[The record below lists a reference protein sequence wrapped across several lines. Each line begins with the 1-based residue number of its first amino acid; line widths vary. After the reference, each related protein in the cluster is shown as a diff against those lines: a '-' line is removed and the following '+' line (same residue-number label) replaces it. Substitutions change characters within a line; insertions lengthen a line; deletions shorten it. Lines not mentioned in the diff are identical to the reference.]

1 MAFSFPKS
9 PRGSQSRIELPEHSP
24 PSGVLRVSRVSVVP
38 LGSGRDSRH
47 PASDKRASA
56 RLPVNLDVEFVNR
69 VGEWESP
76 RTGTCRNLSVG
87 GMFIE
92 TSAPL
97 PFDSRIAVYLKVEG
111 APGPIGLHANV
122 RWTNG
127 AGMGIQ
133 LHALGSREMSTILR
147 LLHPS
152 GMLTF

>member
-9 PRGSQSRIELPEHSP
+9 PRGSQSRVELPEHSP

-56 RLPVNLDVEFVNR
+56 RLPVNLDVEFANR

-97 PFDSRIAVYLKVEG
+97 PFDSRIAVFLKVGG
-111 APGPIGLHANV
+111 ASDPIGLHANV
-122 RWTNG
+122 RWTSG

>member
-1 MAFSFPKS
+1 
-9 PRGSQSRIELPEHSP
+9 
-24 PSGVLRVSRVSVVP
+24 
-38 LGSGRDSRH
+38 
-47 PASDKRASA
+47 
-56 RLPVNLDVEFVNR
+56 VNLAVEFVGK
-69 VGEWESP
+69 VGQWECP

-97 PFDSRIAVYLKVEG
+97 PFDSRIAVFFKVGGVED
-111 APGPIGLHANV
+111 PISLYANV
-122 RWTNG
+122 RWTSG

-133 LHALGSREMSTILR
+133 LHAYGSREMSAIIK

>member
-1 MAFSFPKS
+1 MAFSFPKP
-9 PRGSQSRIELPEHSP
+9 PRGSQSRIELPEASP
-24 PSGVLRVSRVSVVP
+24 PSGVSRVSRVSVVP
-38 LGSGRDSRH
+38 VGSGRDSRQ
-47 PASDKRASA
+47 PASDRRARA
-56 RLPVNLDVEFVNR
+56 RLPVNLDVEFVSR
-69 VGEWESP
+69 VGAWESP

-97 PFDSRIAVYLKVEG
+97 PFDSRIAVFFKVVGVEG
-111 APGPIGLHANV
+111 SIGLHANV
-122 RWTNG
+122 RWTSG

-133 LHALGSREMSTILR
+133 LHAYGSREMSVILR